1 MKIKKRMIIIFIA
14 TMIEGCAGMR
24 PAPPADPN
32 QTIIMM
38 AQQRSLERMMNEW
51 ATRPQEGDLEKCRDK
66 VGDLEKLLR
75 EAISRPCVCPAAEP
89 DNFQG

>member
-1 MKIKKRMIIIFIA
+1 MKIKKRMIIVFIA

-51 ATRPQEGDLEKCRDK
+51 STRPQEEDLKKCRGK
-66 VGDLEKLLR
+66 VEDLEKLLR
-75 EAISRPCVCPAAEP
+75 KEISKPCVCTDAGQ